1 MMGKNDFSGP
11 INLGNPTEISILKLA
26 EEIIEL
32 TGSKSKIINKRLPVD
47 DPKQR
52 CPDIN
57 KAIKELQW
65 QPKFGRKEGLQK
77 TINYFESLLKG
88 EKEGG

>member
-1 MMGKNDFSGP
+1 M
-11 INLGNPTEISILKLA
+11 
-26 EEIIEL
+26 

-65 QPKFGRKEGLQK
+65 QPNFGRKKGLQK